1 MPGVY
6 KRAQDEWWGIDTHEQ
21 DRVAQESQGVIADRT
36 KEHLA
41 SSDQG
46 ILMMRK
52 MVKESIEA
60 VQRGEDPMGVIRDA
74 SENKLISF
82 DSSRDAVAPLT

>member
-1 MPGVY
+1 
-6 KRAQDEWWGIDTHEQ
+6 
-21 DRVAQESQGVIADRT
+21 
-36 KEHLA
+36 
-41 SSDQG
+41 
-46 ILMMRK
+46 MMRK